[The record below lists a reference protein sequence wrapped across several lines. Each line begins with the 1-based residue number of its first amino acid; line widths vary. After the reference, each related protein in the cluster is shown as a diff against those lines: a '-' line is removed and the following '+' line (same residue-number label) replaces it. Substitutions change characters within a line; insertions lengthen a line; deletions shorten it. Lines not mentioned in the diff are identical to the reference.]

1 MGWTDRLRP
10 SAAKQATSTIYAQS
24 SESSPNA
31 SSIDQP
37 SVIYDGE
44 LTYNR
49 VKGGNGAGV
58 AYQEATGAPVESS
71 SPLGYHVGWVT
82 IIFLNINQMIG
93 TGIFSTPGSILKQT
107 GSIGLAL
114 IYWTIGAIMAIA
126 GFGTYLELASYFPSR
141 SGSEVVYLE
150 QAYPRPKYFF
160 PVAFAVQTVVLS
172 FSSSNAIVLS
182 RYVWRIANK
191 VPTDWEMKGVAIAAY
206 TAAVIC
212 VVAHNKYSLWAVNA
226 LGVLKVLTLVFI
238 SITGFVVL
246 GGNVKRRLP
255 KRLQRRQRDQGSRAH
270 H

>member
-93 TGIFSTPGSILKQT
+93 TGIFSTRKC
-107 GSIGLAL
+107 
-114 IYWTIGAIMAIA
+114 
-126 GFGTYLELASYFPSR
+126 PSC
-141 SGSEVVYLE
+141 
-150 QAYPRPKYFF
+150 Q
-160 PVAFAVQTVVLS
+160 
-172 FSSSNAIVLS
+172 
-182 RYVWRIANK
+182 
-191 VPTDWEMKGVAIAAY
+191 
-206 TAAVIC
+206 
-212 VVAHNKYSLWAVNA
+212 
-226 LGVLKVLTLVFI
+226 
-238 SITGFVVL
+238 
-246 GGNVKRRLP
+246 
-255 KRLQRRQRDQGSRAH
+255 
-270 H
+270 

>member
-1 MGWTDRLRP
+1 MVPVFSQLV
-10 SAAKQATSTIYAQS
+10 SALHVNRN
-24 SESSPNA
+24 PH
-31 SSIDQP
+31 
-37 SVIYDGE
+37 G
-44 LTYNR
+44 LTTYMF
-49 VKGGNGAGV
+49 GA
-58 AYQEATGAPVESS
+58 A
-71 SPLGYHVGWVT
+71 
-82 IIFLNINQMIG
+82 
-93 TGIFSTPGSILKQT
+93 GSILKQT

-212 VVAHNKYSLWAVNA
+212 TTQPSFFFLFLFFFPYPLTRVRRRRCTQQVLA
-226 LGVLKVLTLVFI
+226 LGC
-238 SITGFVVL
+238 
-246 GGNVKRRLP
+246 
-255 KRLQRRQRDQGSRAH
+255 
-270 H
+270 